1 MITKEK
7 PSPGKLITLRGR
19 EWIVLPTDDEEILK
33 VKPLGG
39 SDDEATG
46 IYLPLQIEE
55 DQWKEAKFPE
65 PTADDLGDFETA
77 KLLFEASRLSFRNAS
92 GPFRAMG
99 KLSFRPRSYQIVPL
113 VMALKQEVVRLL
125 I

>member
-39 SDDEATG
+39 SEDEATG
-46 IYLPLQIEE
+46 IYLPL
-55 DQWKEAKFPE
+55 FY
-65 PTADDLGDFETA
+65 
-77 KLLFEASRLSFRNAS
+77 N
-92 GPFRAMG
+92 G
-99 KLSFRPRSYQIVPL
+99 KSDEGSD
-113 VMALKQEVVRLL
+113 EGG
-125 I
+125 